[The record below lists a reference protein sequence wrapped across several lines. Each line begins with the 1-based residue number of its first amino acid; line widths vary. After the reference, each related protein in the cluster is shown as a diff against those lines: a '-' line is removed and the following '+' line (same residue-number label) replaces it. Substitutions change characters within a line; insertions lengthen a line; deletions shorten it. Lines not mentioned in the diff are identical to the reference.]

1 MHHVS
6 EEGEDGGVVYCEM
19 QGRENTG
26 ESRANYK
33 LMQLAYANCGYSS
46 ETGGIMHNLRT
57 STSNEKVR
65 QYHAE
70 FYRPENLTI
79 VIAGQVD
86 IDEIAKALEPLEQRI
101 LAKVK

>member
-26 ESRANYK
+26 ECRANYQ
-33 LMQLAYANCGYSS
+33 LMRLAYANCGYSS

-57 STSNEKVR
+57 TTTNKKVGI
-65 QYHAE
+65 
-70 FYRPENLTI
+70 FT
-79 VIAGQVD
+79 GSF
-86 IDEIAKALEPLEQRI
+86 
-101 LAKVK
+101 